1 MGVLSAN
8 LVLSANALIA
18 GSSYTFSLTAIYVSD
33 KRRLQEDLSS
43 SSSSSLATITIL
55 ANTPPA
61 GGMFEV
67 SPGEGE
73 QETTNRCACLRLPVI

>member
-8 LVLSANALIA
+8 LVLGANALIA
-18 GSSYTFSLTAIYVSD
+18 GSSYTFSLTATYGSD
-33 KRRLQEDLSS
+33 GRRLQEGSSSSS

-55 ANTPPA
+55 SNTPPA
-61 GGMFEV
+61 SGVFEV

-73 QETTNRCACLRLPVI
+73 QDCMHRCAR